1 VKDDKPMTEII
12 FLVEEDPDGGLTACP
27 VGDSIYTQADD
38 ITLLRAAV
46 RDAVLCHF
54 TENERPKIIRLHR
67 VHDEVM
73 VL

>member
-1 VKDDKPMTEII
+1 MKDDKPMIEII
-12 FLVEEDPDGGLTACP
+12 FLVEEDPDGGLTARS

-38 ITLLRAAV
+38 IILLREAV

-54 TENERPKIIRLHR
+54 TEEDRPKIIRLHR